1 MLSHFFR
8 YDDASSI
15 ERKADFMTKDLT
27 TGRVPR
33 TLIQFSLPLLLS
45 TLLQQFYNI
54 ADSIIIGQFTGES
67 GLAAIGAAYPITL
80 FFVAIATGTSMGCSV
95 VLSRLFG
102 AGEHH
107 RIHDAS
113 FTALL
118 SFGIVGIIVSLA
130 GVALSAPLMHLLNAP
145 STIFSDAK
153 AYLMIYAIGVFAML
167 IYNAASGIFTGLG
180 DSRTPLYL
188 LLTSS
193 LTNVILDYIV
203 VRFFRWGVIGA
214 AWATTVSQYLAAF
227 LAVLILLRRANKTA
241 TGTSR
246 TSFDRDILA
255 EISRSAVP
263 CIFQQSCV
271 ACTHTIIQGLL
282 NTYDTSVI
290 AGYEAASKLHNF
302 FYMSLNTLGTAF
314 SAFTAQCR
322 GARKYRRIREGF
334 RVTTII
340 CLGCTLAVVALFQ
353 LIPGQL
359 INLFIDGQN
368 NPLVIEAGVNY
379 LRIISPVYIPIC
391 FIVATGGLLRG
402 AGRSTA
408 FFLETM
414 AEFFVRIVMCFVLT
428 QALAS
433 YTGLMWAWYFGSSCG
448 FLMCLCLTIH
458 TYRKRIPL

>member
-1 MLSHFFR
+1 
-8 YDDASSI
+8 
-15 ERKADFMTKDLT
+15 MTKDLT
-27 TGRVPR
+27 TGRVPQ
-33 TLIQFSLPLLLS
+33 TLLSFSLPLLLS

-54 ADSIIIGQFTGES
+54 ADSIIVGQFVGES

-107 RIHDAS
+107 RIPNAS

-118 SFGIVGIIVSLA
+118 SFGIVGVIA
-130 GVALSAPLMHLLNAP
+130 ALMGILLSGPLMILLNAP
-145 STIFSDAK
+145 PAIFPDAR
-153 AYLMIYAIGVFAML
+153 AYLMIYAAGVFAML

-203 VRFFRWGVIGA
+203 VRFFCWGVIGA
-214 AWATTVSQYLAAF
+214 AWATTVSQYLAAA
-227 LAVLILLRRANKTA
+227 LSVAILLRRLPKSLPDTPRAA
-241 TGTSR
+241 
-246 TSFDRDILA
+246 FDRDTLA
-255 EISRSAVP
+255 EISRSALP

-302 FYMSLNTLGTAF
+302 FYMSLNTLGTAL

-322 GARKYRRIREGF
+322 GAGKNRRIREGF
-334 RVTTII
+334 RVTTLI
-340 CLGCTLAVVALFQ
+340 CLACTLVVVALFQ
-353 LIPGQL
+353 SFPTTLIG
-359 INLFIDGQN
+359 LFIDAQES
-368 NPLVIEAGVNY
+368 PLVLEAGVNY

-408 FFLETM
+408 FFVETM
-414 AEFFVRIVMCFVLT
+414 LEVSIRIIMCFVLT

-448 FLMCLCLTIH
+448 FLMCLCLTVH
-458 TYRKRIPL
+458 TYRTRIPL